1 SPSCVS
7 TCRNSIWPFSYNV
20 LRPGFENIYLLPR
33 PRLSVNGL
41 KNSTSTD
48 IYQPHETTE
57 LDSLLDLVKWPY
69 CPLKVFTFNDS
80 TSPKETQFH
89 ILNRKALYR
98 VGETL
103 EVLIMAK
110 DHRGQLKTCGGDFFQ
125 AKLHSP
131 KRKAGVTGQLKDYG
145 NGSYLATF
153 FLPWPGDAQVNVR
166 LIHSSEAIAVLKE
179 KRDKYPEKVYFN
191 GYFESK
197 GVREITECNLKV
209 SGKDVCEYKD
219 PVSGDIWQCVR
230 PKKLP
235 CDARRYH
242 STGGRRI
249 VTTSFDSEG
258 VNTYLTLYSLEN
270 LIFKLP
276 VCKTGQ
282 EPPQPSGY
290 YYKDKW
296 TSLVCLA
303 QHFPRSD
310 DACACL
316 RGRDIYMLGD
326 STLRQWFEYLENFIP
341 CESLKRIDLHL
352 NYKSGPLLAV
362 DPDYGIVMRWRA
374 HGLPLMTSKTIVAN
388 MQYEAA
394 QISQIGGGPY
404 TVVVI
409 TLWAHLTTYP
419 LDFYLQRLARVR
431 KAVESLLTRSPKTT
445 VLIKSANTGYKSVY
459 GSDWLSLQ
467 LDVLIRAAFKG
478 MAVTVLDVWDMTSC
492 HYLRDRIHPGLPV
505 IRNEV
510 DLMLSYIC
518 PT

>member
-1 SPSCVS
+1 MLKPE
-7 TCRNSIWPFSYNV
+7 
-20 LRPGFENIYLLPR
+20 FEIKSLLPR
-33 PRLSVNGL
+33 SRLCINGL
-41 KNSTSTD
+41 NSFTSMD
-48 IYQPHETTE
+48 IYQQHESTE
-57 LDSLLDLVKWPY
+57 LNSLLDLVKWPY
-69 CPLKVFTFNDS
+69 CPLKEFTFNDS
-80 TSPKETQFH
+80 TSPKETQYH
-89 ILNRKALYR
+89 ILNRKATYR

-103 EVLIMAK
+103 EVLITAK
-110 DHRGQLKTCGGDFFQ
+110 DHMGRLKTCGGDFFQ

-153 FLPWPGDAQVNVR
+153 LLPWPGEAHVNVR
-166 LIHSSEAIAVLKE
+166 LIHSSEAISMLKE
-179 KRDKYPEKVYFN
+179 KRDKYPEKIFFN

-230 PKKLP
+230 PETLP
-235 CDARRYH
+235 CDARSGGCLKGHETSQIALIAQH
-242 STGGRRI
+242 SNNI
-249 VTTSFDSEG
+249 KKLV
-258 VNTYLTLYSLEN
+258 YLIS
-270 LIFKLP
+270 KLP
-276 VCKTGQ
+276 VCKMGQ

-290 YYKDKW
+290 YYQDKW

-303 QHFPRSD
+303 QHFPQSA
-310 DACACL
+310 DARACL
-316 RGRDIYMLGD
+316 RGRDIHMLGD
-326 STLRQWFEYLENFIP
+326 STVRQWFEYLEKFIP
-341 CESLKRIDLHL
+341 CEYFHL
-352 NYKSGPLLAV
+352 NNKSGPLLA
-362 DPDYGIVMRWRA
+362 A
-374 HGLPLMTSKTIVAN
+374 HGLPLRTSKTIVAN
-388 MQYEAA
+388 LQYESA

-409 TLWAHLTTYP
+409 TLWAHFTIYP

-467 LDVLIRAAFKG
+467 LDVLMRAAFKG

-492 HYLRDRIHPGLPV
+492 HYLRDRIHP
-505 IRNEV
+505 
-510 DLMLSYIC
+510 
-518 PT
+518 